1 MALCALCLSNAKEI
15 LYGNLCL
22 RGAFGLITL
31 TSLIEEVGTWE
42 PPVLASACRDE
53 SRDVIIS
60 RMAATFDVDAVSK
73 MSPREEEKIQ
83 TDFAEAFDAMGLV
96 QAYIFSVN
104 LPSLISG
111 LNGGNR
117 NLEGWQFDVFQKVW
131 YTLLKCDSPLVA
143 FSLENI
149 KPWTRHSSLLKLMK
163 KQDIA
168 IEYLKLEGNRLKLS
182 DPALWV
188 VIQESVIP
196 KLLNGV
202 ADQEKIPHIQG
213 ALDAILTVCEKYDW
227 VFPSERVAWHILDG
241 VVECNPELPLFE
253 LCWSLYQEHLSWI
266 KRVCDHVAISGEDR
280 EGLVGL
286 WNAAQ
291 AAF

>member
-1 MALCALCLSNAKEI
+1 MT
-15 LYGNLCL
+15 
-22 RGAFGLITL
+22 TL
-31 TSLIEEVGTWE
+31 TSLIKDVGTWD
-42 PPVLASACRDE
+42 PAVLAPAGRNE
-53 SRDVIIS
+53 SCDVIIS
-60 RMAATFDVDAVSK
+60 KMSAFFDVDAISK
-73 MSPREEEKIQ
+73 MSPEEEEKIQ
-83 TDFAEAFDAMGLV
+83 ADFAEAFDAMDLV

-117 NLEGWQFDVFQKVW
+117 NLEEWQFDVFQKLW
-131 YTLLKCDSPLVA
+131 YILLKCDSPLVA

-168 IEYLKLEGNRLKLS
+168 IEYLKFEGNRLKLS

-196 KLLNGV
+196 KLLNEV
-202 ADQEKIPHIQG
+202 ADQEKVPHIQG
-213 ALDAILTVCEKYDW
+213 TLDAILIVCEKYDW
-227 VFPSERVAWHILDG
+227 VFPSERVVWHILDG

-253 LCWSLYQEHLSWI
+253 LYWSLYQEHLSWI

>member
-1 MALCALCLSNAKEI
+1 M
-15 LYGNLCL
+15 
-22 RGAFGLITL
+22 
-31 TSLIEEVGTWE
+31 
-42 PPVLASACRDE
+42 
-53 SRDVIIS
+53 
-60 RMAATFDVDAVSK
+60 
-73 MSPREEEKIQ
+73 
-83 TDFAEAFDAMGLV
+83 
-96 QAYIFSVN
+96 
-104 LPSLISG
+104 
-111 LNGGNR
+111 
-117 NLEGWQFDVFQKVW
+117 
-131 YTLLKCDSPLVA
+131 VA
-143 FSLENI
+143 FYLENI

-196 KLLNGV
+196 KLLNEV
-202 ADQEKIPHIQG
+202 ADQEKIPHIQS
-213 ALDAILTVCEKYDW
+213 ALDAILKVCKKYDW
-227 VFPSERVAWHILDG
+227 AFPSERVVRHILDG

-280 EGLVGL
+280 EGLVEL

>member
-1 MALCALCLSNAKEI
+1 MT
-15 LYGNLCL
+15 
-22 RGAFGLITL
+22 TL
-31 TSLIEEVGTWE
+31 TSLIEEVETWD
-42 PPVLASACRDE
+42 PAVLASACRDE
-53 SRDVIIS
+53 SRDVIVS
-60 RMAATFDVDAVSK
+60 RMAVVFDVDAISK
-73 MSPREEEKIQ
+73 MSSEEEEKIQ
-83 TDFAEAFDAMGLV
+83 ADFAEAFDAMDLV

-104 LPSLISG
+104 LPSSISG

-117 NLEGWQFDVFQKVW
+117 NLEEWQFDVFQKVW
-131 YTLLKCDSPLVA
+131 YILLKCDSPLVA

-149 KPWTRHSSLLKLMK
+149 KPWTRNSSLLKLMK

-168 IEYLKLEGNRLKLS
+168 IEYLKIEGDRLKLS

-196 KLLNGV
+196 KLLNEV
-202 ADQEKIPHIQG
+202 ADRENVPHIQS

-227 VFPSERVAWHILDG
+227 VFPSERVVWHMLDS
-241 VVECNPELPLFE
+241 VVECNPGLPLFE
-253 LCWSLYQEHLSWI
+253 LCRSLYQEHLSWI
-266 KRVCDHVAISGEDR
+266 KRVCDYVAISGEDR

>member
-1 MALCALCLSNAKEI
+1 MT
-15 LYGNLCL
+15 
-22 RGAFGLITL
+22 TL
-31 TSLIEEVGTWE
+31 TSLIEEVGTWD
-42 PPVLASACRDE
+42 PAVLASACRDE

-60 RMAATFDVDAVSK
+60 RMAAIFDVDAVSK
-73 MSPREEEKIQ
+73 MSPEEEEKIQ
-83 TDFAEAFDAMGLV
+83 TDFAEAFDAMDLV

-117 NLEGWQFDVFQKVW
+117 NLEEWQFDVFQKVW

-168 IEYLKLEGNRLKLS
+168 IEYLKFEGNRLKLS

-196 KLLNGV
+196 KLLNEV
-202 ADQEKIPHIQG
+202 ADQEKVPHIQG
-213 ALDAILTVCEKYDW
+213 SLDVILTVCEKYDW
-227 VFPSERVAWHILDG
+227 VFPSERVVWHILDG
-241 VVECNPELPLFE
+241 VMECNPELPLFE